1 MSKFTMMDTKNSEKC
16 YMGAVMV
23 IFWWISD
30 KHANFIIN
38 NGTEIDLEDSVYYAY
53 KINK

>member
-23 IFWWISD
+23 IFDGFVI
-30 KHANFIIN
+30 KC
-38 NGTEIDLEDSVYYAY
+38 
-53 KINK
+53 